1 MLALLSS
8 RLRTL
13 IIGALLVRLAPIL
26 ARALNSAADG
36 LRRQGRAGA
45 LASVLA
51 KIGNGLSWVARRSG
65 RGRRARG

>member
-1 MLALLSS
+1 MFALLSL

-26 ARALNSAADG
+26 ARGLHSAAG
-36 LRRQGRAGA
+36 ALRRRGRAGA

-51 KIGNGLSWVARRSG
+51 KTGDGLSWVARRRG
-65 RGRRARG
+65 RGRRGTD